1 MVHGITPPPV
11 TEYLRRAGVT
21 VQRDPI
27 GRIYRHH
34 PHGLAFKGEA
44 PKGHQRPVV
53 TAPVARAVAVLERL
67 QPPGQDFLFAP
78 LPSAARHQVA
88 EQTDRV
94 AGYYTTNKHLA
105 AYVTWT
111 NDYCTTRGRHDLV
124 PDVGGRRFRLT
135 TRQSAAGSPGSSRAA
150 PAEPSWEPCSTAA
163 SPFTCSKATR
173 APATPDSDEVETE
186 QALARR
192 HFLADLATGED
203 RIALTGPAAAPTPLR
218 VVARPAAHG
227 RCGLLC
233 RQPATAEP
241 SGTARS
247 RRRRAPSRAAGG
259 SPGGQAGTAG
269 ETTSRGLACDAMDTL
284 PRHGRRGRC
293 R

>member
-1 MVHGITPPPV
+1 M
-11 TEYLRRAGVT
+11 
-21 VQRDPI
+21 
-27 GRIYRHH
+27 
-34 PHGLAFKGEA
+34 AFKGEA

-135 TRQSAAGSPGSSRAA
+135 TRQSAAGSPG
-150 PAEPSWEPCSTAA
+150 TAA
-163 SPFTCSKATR
+163 SPFTRSKATR
-173 APATPDSDEVETE
+173 APATPDSDEVEAE

-192 HFLADLATGED
+192 HFLAGPGHRRGPD
-203 RIALTGPAAAPTPLR
+203 RPDRAGSGADA
-218 VVARPAAHG
+218 VRPAGHRVG
-227 RCGLLC
+227 RPERLAK
-233 RQPATAEP
+233 RPPEDWHAMRWTRSPATAGGGVADESACTLRP
-241 SGTARS
+241 RTP
-247 RRRRAPSRAAGG
+247 RR
-259 SPGGQAGTAG
+259 
-269 ETTSRGLACDAMDTL
+269 
-284 PRHGRRGRC
+284 PRPQ
-293 R
+293 